1 VLYIDIYQ
9 IHANVVQGKD
19 GSMGFSLLVF
29 SEDYSLVHLDK
40 PATSATG
47 VFIAK

>member
-1 VLYIDIYQ
+1 M
-9 IHANVVQGKD
+9 QGKG

-29 SEDYSLVHLDK
+29 SEDYSLVYIDK
-40 PATSATG
+40 PTTSSAG